1 MLSEIEPEKIICYSE
16 PFSEMKGDII
26 YVNYELSSWKYL
38 NDIKVNSL
46 TRQNKSDI
54 IIKKYVMFAKA
65 AEVHMV
71 VSGNQKMKILQDF

>member
-1 MLSEIEPEKIICYSE
+1 
-16 PFSEMKGDII
+16 MKGDII

-54 IIKKYVMFAKA
+54 IIKSTVMFAKA

-71 VSGNQKMKILQDF
+71 VNENQKMKILQGF